1 MGSAFQ
7 RHVFIFIYLVFVNL
21 GGFAFTVNLKMY
33 FLIMGTSDWH
43 FPKFQDSLRSFFR
56 IIMRSKKNEE
66 QPNTKLKFQQKK
78 NLRKTAKYENI
89 DKAK

>member
-1 MGSAFQ
+1 MVSAFLSPCFFLFF
-7 RHVFIFIYLVFVNL
+7 VIF

-33 FLIMGTSDWH
+33 FLIMATSVGH
-43 FPKFQDSLRSFFR
+43 FPKFQVSLCSFFR
-56 IIMRSKKNEE
+56 ILMRIKNYEE

-78 NLRKTAKYENI
+78 NLRKTAKYENR